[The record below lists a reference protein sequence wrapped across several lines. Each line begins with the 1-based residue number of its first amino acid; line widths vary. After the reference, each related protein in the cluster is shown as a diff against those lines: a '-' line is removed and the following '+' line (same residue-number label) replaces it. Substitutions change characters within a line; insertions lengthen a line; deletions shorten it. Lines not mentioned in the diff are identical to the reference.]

1 MLLKALDAVGGL
13 KHFIQPGDVVLVKP
27 NVAFD
32 RSPNLG
38 ATTNPAIIDTLVRLL
53 LVDARAAEVRIADN
67 PIESPADCFAKS
79 GIGAAAEQA
88 GGRVYLPDPNA
99 FEVLYTPGA
108 KLIEEWAF
116 FKRPFKN
123 VNKVIGIAPAKDHN
137 LCHASLGIKNWY
149 GLLGGRRNQ
158 FHQDIHEIVSD
169 LSIMIRPTLT
179 IVDGTR
185 VLMENGPTGGDPSNV
200 RDGNAILAGVDP
212 VAIDAWAFEHL
223 LQRPGR
229 LPDYL
234 YMAEQKEPVNRKVA
248 LKIIKLG
255 MDTKQVMARF
265 DAERQALD
273 RSVVQTPVKTRVLE
287 RRLRSALTPAAD
299 ARRRET
305 RRIKAIHD
313 VAAVGEAAE
322 LGLEWDPA
330 WAAAA
335 IRNVAAMGYFSSDRA
350 ILEYADKV
358 WNLES
363 VAVKTPQGG

>member
-1 MLLKALDAVGGL
+1 MTSRKKHPHADYQGDPLSRRDLLKRILALGGIGAAGTYLAYAPEDYPWSLRDSSGLRGMPVEIPFQLPDFRVEPANPGIQVGVGRGGDARTMLLKALDAIGGL
-13 KHFIQPGDVVLVKP
+13 RHFIQPGDVVLVKP

-38 ATTNPAIIDTLVRLL
+38 ATTNPAIIETLVRLL

-99 FEVLYTPGA
+99 FELLYTPGA

-116 FKRPFKN
+116 FKRPFKD

-200 RDGNAILAGVDP
+200 RDGNAILAGIDP
-212 VAIDAWAFEHL
+212 VATDAWAFEHL

-234 YMAEQKEPVNRKVA
+234 YMAEQKGSGKVNYK
-248 LKIIKLG
+248 
-255 MDTKQVMARF
+255 D
-265 DAERQALD
+265 
-273 RSVVQTPVKTRVLE
+273 
-287 RRLRSALTPAAD
+287 
-299 ARRRET
+299 
-305 RRIKAIHD
+305 RIKVI
-313 VAAVGEAAE
+313 
-322 LGLEWDPA
+322 
-330 WAAAA
+330 
-335 IRNVAAMGYFSSDRA
+335 
-350 ILEYADKV
+350 
-358 WNLES
+358 
-363 VAVKTPQGG
+363 T

>member
-1 MLLKALDAVGGL
+1 MTKPKDLPHKDYRAEYLSRRDFLKRAAGLAGVGAVATYVAYAPEHWPLSRRDFTGLRGMPVEKPFRLPDFRVDPVVGDVQVGIGHGGGAREMLLKALDAVGGL
-13 KHFIQPGDVVLVKP
+13 AHYIQPGDIVLIKP

-38 ATTNPAIIDTLVRLL
+38 ATTNPALIDVLVRLL
-53 LVDARAAEVRIADN
+53 LIDARAAEVRVADN

-99 FEVLYTPGA
+99 FELLHTPGA
-108 KLIEEWAF
+108 TLIEEWSF
-116 FKRPFKN
+116 FKRPFRN

-169 LSIMIRPTLT
+169 LSIMIKPTLT

-200 RDGNAILAGVDP
+200 RDGNTILVGVDP

-229 LPDYL
+229 LPEYL
-234 YMAEQKEPVNRKVA
+234 YMAEQKGSGKVNYR
-248 LKIIKLG
+248 G
-255 MDTKQVMARF
+255 R
-265 DAERQALD
+265 
-273 RSVVQTPVKTRVLE
+273 VKE
-287 RRLRSALTPAAD
+287 IS
-299 ARRRET
+299 
-305 RRIKAIHD
+305 
-313 VAAVGEAAE
+313 
-322 LGLEWDPA
+322 
-330 WAAAA
+330 
-335 IRNVAAMGYFSSDRA
+335 
-350 ILEYADKV
+350 
-358 WNLES
+358 
-363 VAVKTPQGG
+363 

>member
-1 MLLKALDAVGGL
+1 MANHKKYPHKDYQGDYVSRRTVLKRILALGGVSAAGLYLAYAPEEYPLSLKDRSGLRGMPVETPFQLPDFRVEPFNSSVDVGIGRGGDTRTMLLKALDAIGGL
-13 KHFIQPGDVVLVKP
+13 KHFVQPGDVVLIKP

-38 ATTNPAIIDTLVRLL
+38 ATTNPAIIETLVRLL
-53 LVDARAAEVRIADN
+53 LVDARAKEVRVADN

-79 GIGAAAEQA
+79 GIGAASEQA

-99 FEVLYTPGA
+99 FEPLYTPGA
-108 KLIEEWAF
+108 KLIEQWAF

-179 IVDGTR
+179 IIDGTR

-200 RDGNAILAGVDP
+200 RDGNAIVAGIDP
-212 VAIDAWAFEHL
+212 VAIDAWAYEHL

-229 LPDYL
+229 LPEYL
-234 YMAEQKEPVNRKVA
+234 YMAEQKGSGRVSYQGRVKV
-248 LKIIKLG
+248 I
-255 MDTKQVMARF
+255 T
-265 DAERQALD
+265 
-273 RSVVQTPVKTRVLE
+273 
-287 RRLRSALTPAAD
+287 
-299 ARRRET
+299 
-305 RRIKAIHD
+305 
-313 VAAVGEAAE
+313 
-322 LGLEWDPA
+322 
-330 WAAAA
+330 
-335 IRNVAAMGYFSSDRA
+335 
-350 ILEYADKV
+350 
-358 WNLES
+358 
-363 VAVKTPQGG
+363 